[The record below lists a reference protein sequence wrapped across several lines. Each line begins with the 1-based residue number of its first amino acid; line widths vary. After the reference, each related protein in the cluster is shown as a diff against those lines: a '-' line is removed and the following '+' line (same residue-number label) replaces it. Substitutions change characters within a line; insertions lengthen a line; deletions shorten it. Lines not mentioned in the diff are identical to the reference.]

1 VAEVEYPFD
10 RRAYLRVRA
19 HALRAGLVA
28 RLDEYAFDFP
38 GGAPKRAI
46 ELIKT
51 LLEAIGQEIDQT
63 TDERAI
69 ALICGVIRGM
79 GTLLQHFDNAHT
91 AQTPRG
97 LPQMLGALMARLEP
111 NATLVAWPQSS
122 YNYTIRDL
130 LAPLKQMT
138 QSLLSKQA
146 HQAVFANVT
155 GPLNFVSFPR
165 IERDNVL
172 LHAIFGHELGHP
184 LAKEFLASEKGTP
197 RYSAALHRVT
207 ESLLKHYKLSTD
219 RKGALS
225 GTQGQMKSYVEG
237 LRRVLILRERGL
249 QELISDCVGVLLFG
263 PSALFASY
271 DILSLGELD
280 EPPGTGTYPPR
291 RFRLR
296 VILRLLDAEGY
307 TAVLESALAT
317 TEPEISS
324 ALSRYLR
331 HLRELTARETDKS
344 NLGIDPV
351 VKLAYD
357 WIEQTLPEG
366 TVFAGT
372 KLAPVRYDPKRITA
386 EVPELIERL
395 RIQVP
400 PSEIGVPPD
409 SKVIDWR
416 SALVAGWACRLH
428 MVEGPSAG
436 TPKGIAQSETM
447 NRLVLR
453 AVEFTILSEEYRQF
467 LSARSPA

>member
-1 VAEVEYPFD
+1 VAEVERPFD

-19 HALRAGLVA
+19 HSLRAGLLA

-46 ELIKT
+46 ELLKA
-51 LLEAIGQEIDQT
+51 LLEAIGQEIDQSS
-63 TDERAI
+63 DERAI
-69 ALICGVIRGM
+69 VLICGVIRGM

-111 NATLVAWPQSS
+111 SATLVAWPQSS

-130 LAPLKQMT
+130 LAPLKHMT

-146 HQAVFANVT
+146 GQAAFANVA

-184 LAKEFLASEKGTP
+184 LATEFLESERTTP
-197 RYSAALHRVT
+197 RYSTALRRVT
-207 ESLLKHYKLSTD
+207 DSLMTHYNLSTGG
-219 RKGALS
+219 KGALVGS
-225 GTQGQMKSYVEG
+225 PEQMKAFVDG
-237 LRRVLILRERGL
+237 LRRVLVLRKRGL
-249 QELISDCVGVLLFG
+249 QELISDCVGVLIFG

-280 EPPGTGTYPPR
+280 EAPGTGTYPPR

-296 VILRLLDAEGY
+296 ILKNLLDAEGY
-307 TAVLESALAT
+307 TSTLESALQTA
-317 TEPEISS
+317 EPSISA
-324 ALSRYLR
+324 ALARYLR
-331 HLRELTARETDKS
+331 HISDLTAQQTDKI
-344 NLGIDPV
+344 NLGADPL

-357 WIEQTLPEG
+357 WIEETLP
-366 TVFAGT
+366 AGT
-372 KLAPVRYDPKRITA
+372 TFVRTKLEPVRYDPKRIGA

-395 RIQVP
+395 RIHVP

-409 SKVIDWR
+409 AKVIDWR
-416 SALVAGWACRLH
+416 SALVAGWARRLH
-428 MVEGPSAG
+428 MVEGAAAG
-436 TPKGIAQSETM
+436 TPKGIEQAETI

-467 LSARSPA
+467 LADRSSV

>member
-1 VAEVEYPFD
+1 MAEVKRPFD
-10 RRAYLRVRA
+10 RRSYLRVRA
-19 HALRAGLVA
+19 QALRAGLLA

-46 ELIKT
+46 ELLKV

-63 TDERAI
+63 TDERAM

-130 LAPLKQMT
+130 LGPLKQMT

-146 HQAVFANVT
+146 HQAAFAGVT

-197 RYSAALHRVT
+197 KYSAALHRLT
-207 ESLLKHYKLSTD
+207 ESLLKHFQLTTD
-219 RKGALS
+219 TQGALS
-225 GTQGQMKSYVEG
+225 GSKEQMKSYVEG

-263 PSALFASY
+263 PSALLASY

-296 VILRLLDAEGY
+296 TILRLLDAEGY
-307 TAVLESALAT
+307 TAALESALAT
-317 TEPEISS
+317 AEPEISIG
-324 ALSRYLR
+324 LSRYLE

-344 NLGIDPV
+344 NLGLDQV

-357 WIEQTLPEG
+357 WVEESLPEG
-366 TVFAGT
+366 TAFARS
-372 KLAPVRYDPKRITA
+372 KLAPVRYDPQRIAA

-395 RIQVP
+395 RIHVP

-409 SKVIDWR
+409 TQAIDWR

-428 MVEGPSAG
+428 MLEGPAAG
-436 TPKGIAQSETM
+436 TPRGIEETETI

-453 AVEFTILSEEYRQF
+453 AVEFTILGEEYHKF
-467 LSARSPA
+467 LAQRGSA